1 VLGAEWIQLARDRDR
16 WRATVN
22 TVMNL
27 RVLALVIL
35 LLRLLVSR
43 GKMIGRRKQQRE
55 DNIKTNRHVNCLGI
69 SSVCGVR

>member
-43 GKMIGRRKQQRE
+43 GKMIGRRKKQRE
-55 DNIKTNRHVNCLGI
+55 DNIKTNRHVNCLSI